1 MTGILLVDKP
11 TGVTSHDVVAHLRR
25 AANLRR
31 IGHTGTLDPAATGL
45 LILCL
50 GQATRLS
57 EFFTG
62 MDKVYEGA
70 MRLGVTTD
78 SYDMDGKIVAEHPVP
93 PLAPDDIQA
102 AFNGYTGEILQ
113 TPPMVS
119 AVKVKGERLY
129 KKARK
134 GETVERAPRAVVV
147 KEFLLLDYDH
157 PPLARFRV
165 KCTRGTYARSLCH
178 DVGNDLGCG
187 ATLQE
192 LRRTWVGAYAVA
204 QAAPMDVFQSPKDIQ
219 SRLVSV
225 DNALD
230 LPEVTVLRDRQRLV
244 HSGGALIDG
253 DLSGGTCPVDKGWV
267 QVKSERGKLL
277 AVGEV
282 QQGPAGKYIQPRRV
296 MVA

>member
-11 TGVTSHDVVAHLRR
+11 AGVTSHDVVAHLRR

-70 MRLGVTTD
+70 MKLGISTD
-78 SYDMDGKIVAEHPVP
+78 SYDMDGKIVEERPVP
-93 PLAPDDIQA
+93 PLTHEEIQS
-102 AFNGYTGEILQ
+102 AFMGFTGEILQ

-134 GETVERAPRAVVV
+134 GETVERAPRPVTV
-147 KEFLLLDYDH
+147 KEFLLLDYEH

-178 DVGNDLGCG
+178 DVGNVLGCG

-204 QAAPMDVFQSPKDIQ
+204 NAAPMEAFQSPEDVR

-230 LPEVTVLRDRQRLV
+230 LPEVIVLQDRQRLV
-244 HSGGALIDG
+244 HSGGALVDR
-253 DLSGGTCPVDKGWV
+253 DLSGGTCPVDRGWV
-267 QVKSERGKLL
+267 QMKSERGKLL

-282 QQGPAGKYIQPRRV
+282 RQGPAGRFIQPRRV